1 MSGKLRIK
9 TKGIEIEWEGD
20 VEFLKSE
27 VPELIGSIIAAI
39 GSALPEEFEEN
50 GGDTIDLNG
59 GTASSPFTTAQA
71 ASTLKARTANDLFK
85 AALLKLQLSDGI
97 EPVSRTQI
105 HDEMK
110 LAPRVYKRAMQGNL
124 TKVID
129 KLMDQ
134 GEINE
139 PSPGNYVLSDSTY
152 EQLAQR
158 IKS

>member
-39 GSALPEEFEEN
+39 SSALPEELEES
-50 GGDTIDLNG
+50 GGTAIDLNG

-71 ASTLKARTANDLFK
+71 ASKLKARTANDLFK

-97 EPVSRTQI
+97 EPASRTKI

-110 LAPRVYKRAMQGNL
+110 LAPRVYKRAMLGNL

-139 PSPGNYVLSDSTY
+139 PAPGNYVLSNSTY